1 MNRKL
6 EEDLEAIATSIDSIT
21 EILFAVQLLDDGKE
35 QVKIDTMLELPIK
48 ELERIRDKIN
58 VYLKE
63 EKWLENTKNFQL
75 YWFSKE
81 FDKKRN

>member
-6 EEDLEAIATSIDSIT
+6 EEDLEAIATSIDSIA
-21 EILFAVQLLDDGKE
+21 EILFAAQLLDDGKE
-35 QVKIDTMLELPIK
+35 QVKIDTILELPIK

-63 EKWLENTKNFQL
+63 EKWLENKNF
-75 YWFSKE
+75 
-81 FDKKRN
+81 

>member
-6 EEDLEAIATSIDSIT
+6 EEDLEAIATSIDSIA
-21 EILFAVQLLDDGKE
+21 EILFAAQLLDDGKE
-35 QVKIDTMLELPIK
+35 QVKIDTILELPIK

-63 EKWLENTKNFQL
+63 EKGL
-75 YWFSKE
+75 
-81 FDKKRN
+81 

>member
-6 EEDLEAIATSIDSIT
+6 EEDLESIATSIDSIA
-21 EILFAVQLLDDGKE
+21 EILFAAQLLDDGKE
-35 QVKIDTMLELPIK
+35 QVKIDTILELPIK

-63 EKWLENTKNFQL
+63 EKWLENKNF
-75 YWFSKE
+75 
-81 FDKKRN
+81 

>member
-6 EEDLEAIATSIDSIT
+6 EEDLEEMETCIGSII

-48 ELERIRDKIN
+48 ELERIQKRLN
-58 VYLKE
+58 VYLKSTNE
-63 EKWLENTKNFQL
+63 YFTKKMTAFH
-75 YWFSKE
+75 S
-81 FDKKRN
+81 FDDVITLV

>member
-1 MNRKL
+1 MNLKL
-6 EEDLEAIATSIDSIT
+6 EEDLEAIATSIDSIA

-58 VYLKE
+58 AYLKE
-63 EKWLENTKNFQL
+63 DTN
-75 YWFSKE
+75 
-81 FDKKRN
+81 

>member
-6 EEDLEAIATSIDSIT
+6 EEDLEEMETCIGSII

-48 ELERIRDKIN
+48 ELERIQKRLN
-58 VYLKE
+58 VYLKS
-63 EKWLENTKNFQL
+63 TTI
-75 YWFSKE
+75 
-81 FDKKRN
+81 

>member
-1 MNRKL
+1 MDRKL
-6 EEDLEAIATSIDSIT
+6 EEDLEAIATSIDSIA

-58 VYLKE
+58 AYLKE
-63 EKWLENTKNFQL
+63 DTN
-75 YWFSKE
+75 
-81 FDKKRN
+81 

>member
-6 EEDLEAIATSIDSIT
+6 EEDLEAIATSIDSIA
-21 EILFAVQLLDDGKE
+21 EILFAAQLLDDGKE

-63 EKWLENTKNFQL
+63 EKWLENKNF
-75 YWFSKE
+75 
-81 FDKKRN
+81 

>member
-6 EEDLEAIATSIDSIT
+6 EEDLEAIATSIDSIA

-48 ELERIRDKIN
+48 ESERIQRKLN
-58 VYLKE
+58 VYLKK
-63 EKWLENTKNFQL
+63 EKWLENRVGGVDTL
-75 YWFSKE
+75 ESKKA
-81 FDKKRN
+81 FTSG

>member
-6 EEDLEAIATSIDSIT
+6 EEDLEAIATSIDSIA

-58 VYLKE
+58 AYLKE
-63 EKWLENTKNFQL
+63 DTN
-75 YWFSKE
+75 
-81 FDKKRN
+81 

>member
-6 EEDLEAIATSIDSIT
+6 EEDLEAIATSIDSIA
-21 EILFAVQLLDDGKE
+21 EILFAAQLLDDGNE
-35 QVKIDTMLELPIK
+35 QVKIDTILELPIK

-63 EKWLENTKNFQL
+63 EKWLENKNF
-75 YWFSKE
+75 
-81 FDKKRN
+81 

>member
-6 EEDLEAIATSIDSIT
+6 EEDLEGIATSIDSIA
-21 EILFAVQLLDDGKE
+21 EILFAAQLLDDGKE
-35 QVKIDTMLELPIK
+35 QVKIDTTLELPIK

-63 EKWLENTKNFQL
+63 EKGL
-75 YWFSKE
+75 
-81 FDKKRN
+81 